1 MTRNGYLAG
10 AVSAIAI
17 LLGSFAQAHDKD
29 CGEPFK
35 GPSSGTIVTSLAFPK
50 VHIVYSGPAH
60 LSGLG
65 LSQIVFTHDWNLID
79 RSVTGFMTIT
89 AANGDELYA
98 VVTGTAIPVAPGQL
112 ALNQTGTLNGGTG
125 RFDEAEGS
133 FSIIGTAVGT
143 DVSVAMDGY
152 LERNRDCDR

>member
-1 MTRNGYLAG
+1 MTRNGYVAAALC
-10 AVSAIAI
+10 AIAI
-17 LLGSFAQAHDKD
+17 LLGSHAQAREKD
-29 CGEPFK
+29 CGEPLK
-35 GPSSGTIVTSLAFPK
+35 GPSSGTIVTSVAFPI

-65 LSQIVFTHDWNLID
+65 LSQIVFTHDWNLLD

-112 ALNQTGTLNGGTG
+112 ALDQAGTITGGTG

-133 FSIIGTAVGT
+133 FSIIGTVVGSA
-143 DVSVAMDGY
+143 VSVVMDGH
-152 LERNRDCDR
+152 LERNRDCD